1 MTDFQELARAAAVE
15 AHDEKSV
22 GAFIEAVQEPEAGVV
37 TYLFASALKGY
48 PDWRISVS
56 LFESGK
62 SATISEV
69 LVVPGPESLT
79 APAWV
84 PWSER
89 LADYKALQAALEAE
103 AAAAAEIIEDDE
115 EDEDSEVQDIDGTED
130 SDEFVTDDGSDE
142 VAEAELTATA
152 EESAL
157 SDVPVAV
164 DAQGDADETSGKG
177 KGLFK
182 WKTLRGGKKRK

>member
-1 MTDFQELARAAAVE
+1 MTDFQALARAAAVE

-22 GAFIEAVQEPEAGVV
+22 GAFIEAVQEPDAGVV

-56 LFESGK
+56 LFESGD

-103 AAAAAEIIEDDE
+103 AAAAAEAAEDEEDDE
-115 EDEDSEVQDIDGTED
+115 DPDAESDAVAEDSSDPVIDD
-130 SDEFVTDDGSDE
+130 NS
-142 VAEAELTATA
+142 AEISESELTETSDD
-152 EESAL
+152 SAL

-164 DAQGDADETSGKG
+164 DAQSDADETRGKG